1 MGSKHNSFQN
11 LWRKMPLLWLILIST
26 LILSLIGLI
35 GLNSRFKDFR
45 KLDFRKEPL
54 FAATI
59 FGIKDSLKR
68 KAVLVPIRKQA
79 EISHNLPA
87 YG

>member
-1 MGSKHNSFQN
+1 
-11 LWRKMPLLWLILIST
+11 MPLLWLILIST

-59 FGIKDSLKR
+59 FGIKDSL
-68 KAVLVPIRKQA
+68 
-79 EISHNLPA
+79 N
-87 YG
+87 G